1 MAQEPFMPN
10 LRSPIPLYY
19 QIATTLEGEI
29 TSGAIPENSTL
40 PSEKEL
46 AKRFGVSLVT
56 VRAAMRSLSDQ
67 HLIDRRPGKGTV
79 VLATQARAVWELGW
93 LNDLVASVTPSH
105 LEIVSMGL
113 TTAPSWVAQRFG
125 IERGARVHHMDTI
138 RFLRSEKDEPFLT
151 TRIYHPRDIAASF
164 QRRDFQSEATQGQWV
179 ISIVEAKCGLRIKN
193 VRQTMSAKL
202 ADEDIA
208 SRLQIDIGMA
218 VLEVTRDYFDG
229 SGRLIQT
236 GRSLYRSDRF
246 EYVLNLSRSGQ
257 PGRDGFNELKEP
269 SRAMAREEMPS
280 SEPLKY

>member
-1 MAQEPFMPN
+1 MPN
-10 LRSPIPLYY
+10 LRSPIPLYH

-29 TSGAIPENSTL
+29 TSGAIAENSML

-67 HLIDRRPGKGTV
+67 RLIDRQPGKGTI
-79 VLATQARAVWELGW
+79 VLGTQARAVWELGW

-105 LEIVSMGL
+105 LEIVSMGT

-125 IERGARVHHMDTI
+125 VERGTRVHQMDTI
-138 RFLRSEKDEPFLT
+138 RFLRSEKNQPFLT

-164 QRRDFQSEATQGQWV
+164 HRRDFQSEAMQGQWV
-179 ISIVEAKCGLRIKN
+179 IGVVEAKCGLKVTN

-202 ADEDIA
+202 ADEDVA
-208 SRLQIDIGMA
+208 SRLQIDIGMP
-218 VLEVTRDYFDG
+218 VLEVTRDYFDA

-257 PGRDGFNELKEP
+257 PGRDGFNQLKDSP
-269 SRAMAREEMPS
+269 QPTTRREDTPS
-280 SEPLKY
+280 SEPIKR

>member
-1 MAQEPFMPN
+1 MTN
-10 LRSPIPLYY
+10 SRSPIPLYH
-19 QIATTLEGEI
+19 QIATTLEAEI
-29 TSGAIPENSTL
+29 TSGDLAENSML
-40 PSEKEL
+40 PSEKEI

-67 HLIDRRPGKGTV
+67 GLIDRRPGKGTI
-79 VLATQARAVWELGW
+79 VLGAHANAVWELGW

-105 LEIVSMGL
+105 LEIISMGS
-113 TTAPSWVAQRFG
+113 TSAPAWVAQRFG
-125 IERGARVHHMDTI
+125 IERGVRVHQMDTI
-138 RFLRSEKDEPFLT
+138 RFLRGEKDEPFLT
-151 TRIYHPRDIAASF
+151 TRIYHPRDIAASIH
-164 QRRDFQSEATQGQWV
+164 RSDFQSEAVNGQWV
-179 ISIVEAKCGLRIKN
+179 ISIVEQKCGLRVTN

-208 SRLQIDIGMA
+208 SRLRIDVGMP

-257 PGRDGFNELKEP
+257 PGRDGFNELKD
-269 SRAMAREEMPS
+269 SRATARGESPS
-280 SEPLKY
+280 SIGSPKA

>member
-1 MAQEPFMPN
+1 MVN
-10 LRSPIPLYY
+10 IRSPIPLYH

-29 TSGAIPENSTL
+29 TSGAIAENSML

-46 AKRFGVSLVT
+46 AKSFGVSLVT

-67 HLIDRRPGKGTV
+67 RLIDRRPGKGTI
-79 VLATQARAVWELGW
+79 VLGTQARAVWELGW

-105 LEIVSMGL
+105 LEIVSMGP

-125 IERGARVHHMDTI
+125 VERGALVHQMDTI

-151 TRIYHPRDIAASF
+151 TRIYHPRDIAASIH
-164 QRRDFQSEATQGQWV
+164 RRDFQSEAVQGQWV
-179 ISIVEAKCGLRIKN
+179 ISIVEDKCGLRVTN

-208 SRLQIDIGMA
+208 SRLQIDIGMP
-218 VLEVTRDYFDG
+218 VLEVTRDYFDA

-257 PGRDGFNELKEP
+257 PGRDGFNELKD
-269 SRAMAREEMPS
+269 SSQATARHEDMPS
-280 SEPLKY
+280 SETSKVD